1 MIRQHGCAN
10 GIAGPAGRSA
20 GPGRPTALLPAT
32 DELGASLRSV
42 LRRVPTSVA
51 VVAGIDDHGAPAGLA
66 VGTFTSVSL
75 DPPLVAFC
83 PGAGSTS
90 WPRIRPARR
99 FAISVLAEDQR
110 DICRVFAGKSAD
122 KFAGLDWHVSA
133 NGAPRLPGALAWVD
147 CDLEV
152 EHAAGDHTLVVG
164 RVTAIEP
171 GDGQVPL
178 VFVGG
183 QFLGVR

>member
-1 MIRQHGCAN
+1 MIRHRGCATSGPVN
-10 GIAGPAGRSA
+10 GTGAPRD
-20 GPGRPTALLPAT
+20 TALLPAPE
-32 DELGASLRSV
+32 ELGASLRSV

-51 VVAGIDDHGAPAGLA
+51 VVAGVDATGAPTGLA

-90 WPRIRPARR
+90 WPRIRPVRR
-99 FAISVLAEDQR
+99 FGISVLAEDQR
-110 DICRVFAGKSAD
+110 EICAVFAGKSAD
-122 KFAGLDWHVSA
+122 KFAGLDWHLSP

-152 EHAAGDHTLVVG
+152 EHAAGDHTLVIG